1 MRTRASC
8 ASPAITQRA
17 HLAAPKPT
25 SLNMSAASMSATL
38 AVGKVPVTSRC
49 VASRAR
55 ARTPNARARSPALFS
70 RGRERASGC
79 RHPEPPR
86 TPPARRPAPR
96 SRASTRRSLTR
107 PAPPPPPARLRSARK
122 AQASKSRCAERL
134 VPSPRPSPV
143 FPPRSATL
151 FPTAMSEGY
160 PVAPS
165 RLRRAARPPRIAS
178 PRARRPRT
186 PPDRACLPS
195 RPDAIARG
203 ARGAPD
209 PDPVSRDTAGSRQSA
224 VAQQRPGARDRL
236 LVPRPPTHVFLFRS
250 TRSYSRPV
258 AAG

>member
-1 MRTRASC
+1 
-8 ASPAITQRA
+8 
-17 HLAAPKPT
+17 
-25 SLNMSAASMSATL
+25 MSATL

-55 ARTPNARARSPALFS
+55 ARTPNRARALAGAFLS
-70 RGRERASGC
+70 RTRTRERMPTSGTPS
-79 RHPEPPR
+79 HPPGAPPR
-86 TPPARRPAPR
+86 APLASLDAPVPDPPRPAPAAR
-96 SRASTRRSLTR
+96 PPQVRPQGPGLQVQVRRA
-107 PAPPPPPARLRSARK
+107 
-122 AQASKSRCAERL
+122 
-134 VPSPRPSPV
+134 PRPV
-143 FPPRSATL
+143 A
-151 FPTAMSEGY
+151 A
-160 PVAPS
+160 PVAGFPS
-165 RLRRAARPPRIAS
+165 AIRDVISHRDVGGLSRRAVAPQARRARPPRIAS

-209 PDPVSRDTAGSRQSA
+209 PDPVSRDTTGSRQSA